1 MSHFWLDAGQC
12 CPWSLAIGCED
23 VREAS
28 QVDKNKGRHYACK
41 YRPSQKIGSVLDRE
55 LLNISGQMG
64 DAMIEERG
72 SP

>member
-1 MSHFWLDAGQC
+1 MSINLIVWPMLEPGHWTR
-12 CPWSLAIGCED
+12 D

-64 DAMIEERG
+64 DAMAEERG